1 MITLKERIA
10 DIASYLQSL
19 MAPEIFPNVKDAID
33 RKDKELLVQECR
45 KAKIP
50 EVYLSTI
57 ASVLLSVSPEQKW
70 PAMI

>member
-1 MITLKERIA
+1 MLTLKERIA

-19 MAPEIFPNVKDAID
+19 MSPDIFPKVKDAVEK
-33 RKDKELLVQECR
+33 KDKELIVQECR

-50 EVYLSTI
+50 EIYLSTI
-57 ASVLLSVSPEQKW
+57 AAVLLSVSPEQKW